1 MLILPPGHA
10 EQVSTHR
17 GLSRREKRLV
27 AGVLAVVVVLALV
40 LVVSIGSGGRSS
52 GNGCIY
58 ATIPGP
64 VGAQQVSQCGS
75 QARDTCLTA
84 RSPGSFTPQAE
95 RVIADQCRKA
105 GLPVGG

>member
-10 EQVSTHR
+10 EQVTRRSLT
-17 GLSRREKRLV
+17 RREKRLIAV
-27 AGVLAVVVVLALV
+27 VLAALVVLALV
-40 LVVSIGSGGRSS
+40 LIVSVGSGGQSS

-64 VGAQQVSQCGS
+64 VGAQQVSECGA

-84 RSPGSFTPQAE
+84 RTPGSFTPQAE
-95 RVIADQCRKA
+95 RVITAQCRRA